1 VRSLILLSILAVTSA
16 QIIDRD
22 IRLGSRVDRQ
32 TDYTHQRDF
41 VDTLTHAPGGWNSQF
56 NQDPGD
62 AMLVVYQMP
71 ADGIIKGVNVPI
83 QEWGTGDQQITVGLY
98 RVTYPFRDDDS
109 QYPVTAVDAAGWI
122 GGYDMDADGRM
133 TFVGTTYS
141 AAGTQGIC
149 DTGDVVADGV
159 QDPLG
164 DVASTLGPIGIPKM
178 GLAWPD
184 GFLAA
189 TLDPTN
195 NPDIGVMGGGDNWIN
210 TVDFGTEPT
219 YLSGEYVGILV
230 YSSGAGGGDAPET
243 GFQYQAGGP
252 LGMNNPWVSLK
263 FYGSTEADGLCGGT
277 SGNDGWHIRN
287 WIFRFELAVLLTGDR
302 APVLSDADILP
313 TTLST
318 AARDLSVVATDDNP
332 SGGAA
337 GVASVEVFYSVD
349 EGAFT
354 AVTLT
359 ADADTFSGQIPG
371 QVAGSTIDY
380 YYLATDVLDN
390 ETESPTYT
398 YNIFAPVKQNL
409 FFYNSSNFA
418 SWVQDYY
425 LNATGMQADYWSFGV
440 GTTVLFDNYDF
451 VVEMTGGGPD
461 YSNNASIRAWIEAGG
476 DYILAGDEWLG
487 AHTGWEDST
496 YVAGSFQYD
505 ILGILSDH
513 NDIPGGRAGI
523 SRLLTVAD
531 DPISGLLHTFLAD
544 SSLDLNYD
552 PVYEIGVANQLD
564 GVTPQ
569 TGVSVAFNCLSG
581 ELDSLN
587 NPPVDADEYAAGIYQ
602 TLSGGAKVV
611 FLTFDPLATNTTP
624 DYHWIGI
631 YPEGPLQGAVAWV
644 DPVLSVEK
652 DANIPSSF
660 ALHGN
665 YPNPFNP
672 STNIAFSLNAI
683 SDVTVKVFSILGQE
697 VATIH
702 SGELNSG
709 LQTIS
714 WNGIDNAGKLVST
727 GVYFYRVEANNQALT
742 GKMMLL
748 K

>member
-210 TVDFGTEPT
+210 TVDFGSEPT
-219 YLSGEYVGILV
+219 YLFGEYVGILV

-243 GFQYQAGGP
+243 GFQYQAGAP

-287 WIFRFELAVLLTGDR
+287 WIFRFELAVLLIGDR
-302 APVLSDADILP
+302 GPTIGDEETLVTTISPDAVDYWI
-313 TTLST
+313 
-318 AARDLSVVATDDNP
+318 DVYDDNP
-332 SGGAA
+332 SGGPA
-337 GVASVEVFYSVD
+337 GIASVVLHYQLDST
-349 EGAFT
+349 T
-354 AVTLT
+354 AVVNDVAMT
-359 ADADTFSGQIPG
+359 ATGDRYSASIPG
-371 QVAGSTIDY
+371 QVAGTMVY
-380 YYLATDVLDN
+380 YWVEATDVNGNACPSQKLN
-390 ETESPTYT
+390 P
-398 YNIFAPVKQNL
+398 NQNRT
-409 FFYNSSNFA
+409 NF
-418 SWVQDYY
+418 
-425 LNATGMQADYWSFGV
+425 
-440 GTTVLFDNYDF
+440 
-451 VVEMTGGGPD
+451 
-461 YSNNASIRAWIEAGG
+461 
-476 DYILAGDEWLG
+476 
-487 AHTGWEDST
+487 
-496 YVAGSFQYD
+496 
-505 ILGILSDH
+505 
-513 NDIPGGRAGI
+513 
-523 SRLLTVAD
+523 
-531 DPISGLLHTFLAD
+531 SG
-544 SSLDLNYD
+544 
-552 PVYEIGVANQLD
+552 
-564 GVTPQ
+564 
-569 TGVSVAFNCLSG
+569 
-581 ELDSLN
+581 
-587 NPPVDADEYAAGIYQ
+587 
-602 TLSGGAKVV
+602 
-611 FLTFDPLATNTTP
+611 
-624 DYHWIGI
+624 
-631 YPEGPLQGAVAWV
+631 
-644 DPVLSVEK
+644 
-652 DANIPSSF
+652 
-660 ALHGN
+660 
-665 YPNPFNP
+665 
-672 STNIAFSLNAI
+672 
-683 SDVTVKVFSILGQE
+683 
-697 VATIH
+697 
-702 SGELNSG
+702 
-709 LQTIS
+709 
-714 WNGIDNAGKLVST
+714 
-727 GVYFYRVEANNQALT
+727 
-742 GKMMLL
+742 
-748 K
+748 